1 MSLIINAAFFLN
13 TVLVCKNCMFQ
24 SVRTKLELG
33 LVFKNK
39 NKIVFYYILFQR
51 TGPGIGFMV
60 LLKLEL
66 RLYMFLNKSD
76 WPEINQN
83 LIDCGSSLDRGR
95 TWSELSLIF
104 PTEIEIFFK
113 HSNSEP
119 DSWFQLC
126 MEPEP
131 TQSFACLI
139 QNWFFIKVKNH
150 PTLVVSNID
159 RMYIGLHM
167 VHTTVYHLSQFTST
181 IYIIFRN
188 VEVFRN
194 FFFSEG
200 RKMKESD
207 GILENTYHLLKW
219 NPQN

>member
-1 MSLIINAAFFLN
+1 
-13 TVLVCKNCMFQ
+13 
-24 SVRTKLELG
+24 
-33 LVFKNK
+33 
-39 NKIVFYYILFQR
+39 
-51 TGPGIGFMV
+51 
-60 LLKLEL
+60 
-66 RLYMFLNKSD
+66 
-76 WPEINQN
+76 
-83 LIDCGSSLDRGR
+83 
-95 TWSELSLIF
+95 
-104 PTEIEIFFK
+104 
-113 HSNSEP
+113 
-119 DSWFQLC
+119 